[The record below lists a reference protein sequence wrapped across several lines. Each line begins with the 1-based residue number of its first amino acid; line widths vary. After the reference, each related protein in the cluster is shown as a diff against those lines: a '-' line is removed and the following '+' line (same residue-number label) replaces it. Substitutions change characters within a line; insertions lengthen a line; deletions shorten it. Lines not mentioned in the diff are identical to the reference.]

1 MSEQT
6 QGIETNTIQTR
17 RPYRPWVIAW
27 IAITLSLAIVAGA
40 GVTVWI
46 VGERLSDTA
55 FNMIVGGAIV
65 LGVAVVFSVIFI
77 GYGLVQAYVTRRIY
91 TQDNMSDLKTM
102 AGLFALMK
110 SANSNI
116 NMRLPGGGGYQQML
130 PPGASQPNTIIM
142 GNAPLP
148 GQGQPY
154 GGQYR
159 DATQDLEV
167 E

>member
-1 MSEQT
+1 MTET
-6 QGIETNTIQTR
+6 QGTETQTTQIR
-17 RPYRPWVIAW
+17 KPYRGRALLLWA
-27 IAITLSLAIVAGA
+27 AITASLAITAGA

-91 TQDNMSDLKTM
+91 TQDNMADLKTM
-102 AGLFALMK
+102 AGLFALMR
-110 SANSNI
+110 SANPNI
-116 NMRLPGGGGYQQML
+116 NMRLPGGGYQQML
-130 PPGASQPNTIIM
+130 PPGGTQPNTIIM